1 LLCVWYILNITMKD
15 TIIKTLKMHYGVTEC
30 IVYEE
35 TDQLQV
41 MCVGGNVDFVNIA
54 LQQICDTSRVE
65 VLKNVDSRC
74 LFEVSF

>member
-1 LLCVWYILNITMKD
+1 MKD
-15 TIIKTLKMHYGVTEC
+15 IIMSTLKMHYGVTEC

-54 LQQICDTSRVE
+54 LQQICDTCKVK
-65 VLKNVDSRC
+65 VLKNVDSRY